1 MSVFYKS
8 LLLTANTQMPA
19 VDPKVF
25 LEGPPTCVEACR
37 VKAGDWF
44 WKGRKLTLE
53 WWSPVAGSKLTSK
66 KSDHKW
72 IKVFGIPLHAWSSET
87 FQFIGDKCGGYVGV
101 DEDTTHRTHMLWAR
115 ICVKKNMK
123 VIPKSIELLKEDW
136 GFDLTVLED
145 LHTVV
150 CLTKKATFLEK
161 GKSKEEVGTS
171 NLVSYEE
178 TQRDCFNSKEDSFTS
193 KRDNLDCPVDRRA
206 KVKESNNVNE
216 SGPVLN
222 QLQVGLEADQI
233 YYQTGPNGKRGKTKV
248 LNEAKLF
255 KLITIWQV

>member
-1 MSVFYKS
+1 M
-8 LLLTANTQMPA
+8 
-19 VDPKVF
+19 
-25 LEGPPTCVEACR
+25 
-37 VKAGDWF
+37 
-44 WKGRKLTLE
+44 
-53 WWSPVAGSKLTSK
+53 AGSKLTSE

-87 FQFIGDKCGGYVGV
+87 FQFIRDKCGGYVGV

-115 ICVKKNMK
+115 ICAKKNMK
-123 VIPKSIELLKEDW
+123 VITRSIELLKEDW

-150 CLTKKATFLEK
+150 RLAGKATLLEK

-178 TQRDCFNSKEDSFTS
+178 TQRDNFNLKRSNFNSKEDNFTP
-193 KRDNLDCPVDRRA
+193 KRDNLDCPVDKRA
-206 KVKESNNVNE
+206 KVKESNNVNG

-222 QLQVGLEADQI
+222 QLQVSLEADQI
-233 YYQTGPNGKRGKTKV
+233 YYQTGPNGKREKAKV